1 MVKIC
6 FRKWRGGLKRAGG
19 LSRFLFTV
27 GKNNKRIITKSRHKP
42 SLVATL
48 TTSRTAESSPGPSSP
63 QRPQPQ
69 EEEGEVGEV
78 GEILEPQP
86 SQLEPVLVKAT
97 GEKVEVR
104 LRLLVSSSSLP
115 RPREAKKSKNF
126 YR

>member
-1 MVKIC
+1 M
-6 FRKWRGGLKRAGG
+6 
-19 LSRFLFTV
+19 

-42 SLVATL
+42 SLVAAL

-69 EEEGEVGEV
+69 EGEV

-86 SQLEPVLVKAT
+86 SQLEPVLVKTT

-104 LRLLVSSSSLP
+104 PKPVVTRAHFCDHVPTAAGGAGRRGTQVRAQVLHQTEVQL
-115 RPREAKKSKNF
+115 
-126 YR
+126 

>member
-1 MVKIC
+1 M
-6 FRKWRGGLKRAGG
+6 
-19 LSRFLFTV
+19 

-63 QRPQPQ
+63 QRPQPY
-69 EEEGEVGEV
+69 EEEV

-86 SQLEPVLVKAT
+86 SQLEPVLVKTT

-104 LRLLVSSSSLP
+104 P
-115 RPREAKKSKNF
+115 RPVVTSAHFCDHVTTAAGGARRRGAQVRAQVLHQAKIQL
-126 YR
+126 

>member
-1 MVKIC
+1 M
-6 FRKWRGGLKRAGG
+6 
-19 LSRFLFTV
+19 

-69 EEEGEVGEV
+69 EGEEGEEGEV

-104 LRLLVSSSSLP
+104 LRLLVTCD
-115 RPREAKKSKNF
+115 N
-126 YR
+126 

>member
-1 MVKIC
+1 M
-6 FRKWRGGLKRAGG
+6 
-19 LSRFLFTV
+19 

-48 TTSRTAESSPGPSSP
+48 TTSRTAESSPGPGSP
-63 QRPQPQ
+63 Q
-69 EEEGEVGEV
+69 EEGEVGEV

-104 LRLLVSSSSLP
+104 LRLLVT
-115 RPREAKKSKNF
+115 
-126 YR
+126 

>member
-1 MVKIC
+1 M
-6 FRKWRGGLKRAGG
+6 
-19 LSRFLFTV
+19 

-63 QRPQPQ
+63 QAK
-69 EEEGEVGEV
+69 EEEVGEVGEV

-104 LRLLVSSSSLP
+104 PRLLVT
-115 RPREAKKSKNF
+115 
-126 YR
+126 

>member
-1 MVKIC
+1 M
-6 FRKWRGGLKRAGG
+6 
-19 LSRFLFTV
+19 

-48 TTSRTAESSPGPSSP
+48 TTSRTAESSPGPGSP
-63 QRPQPQ
+63 QE

-104 LRLLVSSSSLP
+104 PRLVVTCDNLS
-115 RPREAKKSKNF
+115 
-126 YR
+126 

>member
-1 MVKIC
+1 M
-6 FRKWRGGLKRAGG
+6 
-19 LSRFLFTV
+19 

-63 QRPQPQ
+63 Q
-69 EEEGEVGEV
+69 EEEEVGEVGEV

-104 LRLLVSSSSLP
+104 LRLLVTCD
-115 RPREAKKSKNF
+115 N
-126 YR
+126 

>member
-1 MVKIC
+1 M
-6 FRKWRGGLKRAGG
+6 
-19 LSRFLFTV
+19 

-69 EEEGEVGEV
+69 EEGEV
-78 GEILEPQP
+78 GEILDPQP

-104 LRLLVSSSSLP
+104 LRLLVTCD
-115 RPREAKKSKNF
+115 N
-126 YR
+126 